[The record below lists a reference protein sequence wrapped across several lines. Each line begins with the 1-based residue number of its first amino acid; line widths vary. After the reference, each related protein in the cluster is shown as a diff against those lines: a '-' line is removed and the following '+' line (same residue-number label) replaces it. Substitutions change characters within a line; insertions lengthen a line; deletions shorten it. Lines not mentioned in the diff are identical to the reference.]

1 MNFPGVETERGQG
14 PYDLSRC
21 QQVSVCDLT
30 GAERFV
36 VWAIR
41 WRCSAQDDE
50 EFASACLE
58 DSFDR
63 AGLRGLEQSLER
75 YVCAT
80 CPQRLACPA
89 AQRLGCWRLN
99 ALEAH
104 SLHAIGCLQAGLIG
118 EAWMALRT
126 VCPDARLQDALESLQ
141 EMGDAIARA
150 GGRVHQWHRDGSN
163 ADSAAVH

>member
-1 MNFPGVETERGQG
+1 MNNPGEETERGKE

-104 SLHAIGCLQAGLIG
+104 SLHAIGGLQAGLLG
-118 EAWMALRT
+118 EAWLALRT

>member
-1 MNFPGVETERGQG
+1 MNFPGVEAERGKG

-118 EAWMALRT
+118 EAWLALRT